1 MDKNQ
6 IRELL
11 LKAAEAY
18 YNGEEIMSDAEYD
31 ALINKLKE
39 IDPTDP
45 LCANGMAAADSCGN
59 EKKIAHTMTTG
70 TLAKCANIDELKEW
84 ASKKKTAK
92 RYSLELKI
100 DGSSMELQYIAGKFV
115 KAITRGDGATG
126 LDRTATLNLM
136 NFPKSIDP
144 SFTGSI
150 RAEMVIYNE
159 DFKARFATK
168 NANPRNAVAGIINR
182 KFETLTEEDKNDL
195 QFIHAITYDV
205 MGKEFET
212 QTELMNWLSNNCF
225 FEISPHTTVDGYLD
239 LIASADYI
247 REHLRERIANG
258 EIKFNCDGVV
268 IKADVIDRED
278 RQLKTPKRDVALK
291 PELETA
297 VSEIVDIVWEM
308 AGSTLNPV
316 AVIKPV
322 QLEGT
327 TVTRASLSNLAKM
340 MKLGIEIG
348 KMAVIKKSGQIIPMI
363 DKVLA

>member
-1 MDKNQ
+1 MTKNE

-18 YNGEEIMSDAEYD
+18 YNGDEIMSDNEYD

-39 IDPTDP
+39 IDPSDH
-45 LCANGMAAADSCGN
+45 LCANGLAASDSNGA

-70 TLAKCANIDELKEW
+70 TLAKCANIDELKSW
-84 ASKKKTAK
+84 AAKKSTKEH
-92 RYSLELKI
+92 YSLELKI

-144 SFTGSI
+144 SFSGSI
-150 RAEMVIYNE
+150 RAEMVIYNS
-159 DFKARFATK
+159 DFKARFAAK

-182 KFETLTEEDKNDL
+182 KFETLSNEDKNDL
-195 QFIHAITYDV
+195 QFIHAICYDV
-205 MGKEFET
+205 MGNEFET
-212 QTELMNWLSNNCF
+212 QTELMDWLSNTCF
-225 FEISPHTTVDGYLD
+225 FEITPHCTVEGKD
-239 LIASADYI
+239 LISSADYI

-268 IKADVIDRED
+268 IKADKIDRDD
-278 RQLKTPKRDVALK
+278 RQLRTPKRDVALK

-297 VSEIVDIVWEM
+297 VSEIIDIVWEM
-308 AGSTLNPV
+308 AGYTLSPV
-316 AVIKPV
+316 AIINPV

-327 TVTRASLSNLAKM
+327 TVSRVSLSNMSKM
-340 MKLGIEIG
+340 KDLGIEIG
-348 KMAVIKKSGQIIPMI
+348 KSVVVKKSGMIIPQI
-363 DKVLA
+363 VKVLN

>member
-18 YNGEEIMSDAEYD
+18 YNGDEIMSDAEYD

-45 LCANGMAAADSCGN
+45 LCANGLAAADSNGN

-70 TLAKCANIDELKEW
+70 TLAKCANIDELKDW

-100 DGSSMELQYIAGKFV
+100 DGSSMELQYAAGKFV

-126 LDRTATLNLM
+126 LDRTETLNLL

-144 SFTGSI
+144 TFTGSI

-182 KFETLTEEDKNDL
+182 KFETLSDEDKNDL

-212 QTELMNWLSNNCF
+212 QTELMDWLSNACF
-225 FEISPHTTVDGYLD
+225 FEITPHSTVDAKD
-239 LIASADYI
+239 LISSADYV

-268 IKADVIDRED
+268 IKADDIDRED

-316 AVIKPV
+316 AVINPV

-340 MKLGIEIG
+340 MDLGVEIG
-348 KMAVIKKSGQIIPMI
+348 KLAVVSKHGQIIPMI

>member
-1 MDKNQ
+1 MTKNE

-11 LKAAEAY
+11 LKAAKAY
-18 YNGEEIMSDAEYD
+18 YNGNEIMSDNEYD

-39 IDPTDP
+39 IDPSDP
-45 LCANGMAAADSCGN
+45 LCANGLAASDSNGA

-70 TLAKCANIDELKEW
+70 TLAKCANIDELKSW
-84 ASKKKTAK
+84 AAKKSTKE

-159 DFKARFATK
+159 DFNARFAAK

-182 KFETLTEEDKNDL
+182 KFESLSDEDKNDL
-195 QFIHAITYDV
+195 QFIHAICYDV

-212 QTELMNWLSNNCF
+212 QTELMDWLSNTCF
-225 FEISPHTTVDGYLD
+225 FEITPHTTVEGKD
-239 LIASADYI
+239 LISSADYI

-268 IKADVIDRED
+268 IKADIIDRDD
-278 RQLKTPKRDVALK
+278 RQLRTPKRDVALK

-297 VSEIVDIVWEM
+297 VSEILDIVWEM
-308 AGSTLNPV
+308 AGSTLSPV
-316 AVIKPV
+316 AIINPV

-327 TVTRASLSNLAKM
+327 TVSRVSLSNMAKM
-340 MKLGIEIG
+340 KDLGVEIG
-348 KMAVIKKSGQIIPMI
+348 KMAVISKHGMVIPQIDRI
-363 DKVLA
+363 L

>member
-1 MDKNQ
+1 MNKNQ
-6 IRELL
+6 IEELL

-18 YNGEEIMSDAEYD
+18 YNGNEIMSDAEYD

-39 IDPTDP
+39 IDPTNP
-45 LCANGMAAADSCGN
+45 LCANGLAASDSNGS
-59 EKKIAHTMTTG
+59 EKKINHTMTTG
-70 TLAKCANIDELKEW
+70 TLSKCANIDELKDW
-84 ASKKKTAK
+84 ASKKTAK

-100 DGSSMELQYIAGKFV
+100 DGSSMELQFINGKFV

-126 LDRTATLNLM
+126 LDRTDTLNLM

-144 SFTGSI
+144 TFTGSI

-159 DFKARFATK
+159 DFKASFATK

-182 KFETLTEEDKNDL
+182 KFETLSTEDKNDL
-195 QFIHAITYDV
+195 RFIHAICYDV

-212 QTELMNWLSNNCF
+212 QTELMDWLSNTCF
-225 FEISPHTTVDGYLD
+225 FEITPHSTVDAKN
-239 LIASADYI
+239 LISSADYI

-297 VSEIVDIVWEM
+297 VSEILDISWEM
-308 AGSTLNPV
+308 AGSTLSPV
-316 AVIKPV
+316 AIIKPV

-327 TVTRASLSNLAKM
+327 TVSRVSLSNLAKM
-340 MKLGIEIG
+340 MDLGVEIG
-348 KMAVIKKSGQIIPMI
+348 KMAVISKHGMIIPMI
-363 DKVLA
+363 DKILG